1 MERQA
6 QIRIDLNDPTP
17 AYRQIVEGLRALLVE
32 GRLRPGDAL
41 PTVRELAIEL
51 GVHFNTVA
59 EAYRILAD
67 EGWLELKRRRGAVV
81 IDRASRKAAPEAG
94 DGFARRLR
102 QLIAEVRAEGV
113 PIRRIKQELQNIT
126 ERLDS

>member
-6 QIRIDLNDPTP
+6 QIRIDLKDATP
-17 AYRQIVEGLRALLVE
+17 VYRQIVEALRALLVE

-41 PTVRELAIEL
+41 PTVRELALEL

-67 EGWLELKRRRGAVV
+67 EGWLDSRRRRGAVV
-81 IDRASRKAAPEAG
+81 IDRTLPKAAPEAG
-94 DGFARRLR
+94 EAFARRLR
-102 QLIAEVRAEGV
+102 QLIAEMRAEGLPV
-113 PIRRIKQELQNIT
+113 RRIIQELQNVT
-126 ERLDS
+126 ERLES